1 VGDRYYAL
9 AALAEERRL
18 GELEATKGAINREF
32 AGGYQV
38 KNIGGRLIADMAMP
52 AVSKIVKTYWEI
64 EDVRL
69 ALLTRLKASAG
80 PPKKRHRGCRAP
92 LPSRFNCSQPAARDR
107 VHRHFEDDDRIRFGA
122 SASASR
128 TNSAGAISEMIS

>member
-1 VGDRYYAL
+1 
-9 AALAEERRL
+9 LAENGGSANSRP
-18 GELEATKGAINREF
+18 TKGAINREF

-69 ALLTRLKASAG
+69 ALLTRLKALA
-80 PPKKRHRGCRAP
+80 PARRKKRHRGLAAP
-92 LPSRFNCSQPAARDR
+92 PCPAVSTAPNPAREIEFTG
-107 VHRHFEDDDRIRFGA
+107 HFEDDDRIRFRCERIGQPHKTA
-122 SASASR
+122 PAR
-128 TNSAGAISEMIS
+128 FRK